1 MDVSNVLSGLNLSRS
16 YAQMAEETKASP
28 QRRAAPQTQS
38 AVITSVTI
46 DEVREEAEPAPVAR
60 AAPTV
65 SEPVAVASAPQT
77 HTSPEKVTQP
87 RDSALSPENLSR
99 KDWSFVVDNEI
110 LIKELDL
117 GKDLI

>member
-1 MDVSNVLSGLNLSRS
+1 
-16 YAQMAEETKASP
+16 MAEETKASP
-28 QRRAAPQTQS
+28 ARNVAPVTQT
-38 AVITSVTI
+38 AIITSVTF

-65 SEPVAVASAPQT
+65 SEPVNAPQS
-77 HTSPEKVTQP
+77 HTSPEKVTQS
-87 RDSALSPENLSR
+87 RESALSPENLSR